1 MIPSPR
7 DVLRRHGLTA
17 RKSWGQ
23 NFLHAMHVHEAITAA
38 VGADP
43 SSRVVEIGAGVGT
56 LTAHLL
62 ASGAEVWSIERDR
75 DLCEVLR
82 KEFEDA
88 DRLKLHEADAVK
100 FDYATAS
107 SEAFPRP
114 PIAGNLPYHLTG
126 PLLFKLLEHHAET
139 GAWVVMIQ
147 KEVADRL
154 CASPGNK
161 TYGGITVALSRLRSI
176 QHVLSVPPGCF
187 VPPPRVD
194 SAVIRIAPR
203 AEPRGEVPDQ
213 ARFLALVRTAFQ
225 QRRKTIAN
233 TLRSLADREVVAGW
247 LAAADVDPKA
257 RPERLTVEQFAALA
271 RARDNA

>member
-1 MIPSPR
+1 
-7 DVLRRHGLTA
+7 
-17 RKSWGQ
+17 
-23 NFLHAMHVHEAITAA
+23 MHVHEAITAA
-38 VGADP
+38 VGAAP
-43 SSRVVEIGAGVGT
+43 GVRVVEIGAGVGT

-62 ASGAEVWSIERDR
+62 ASGADVWSIERDR

-82 KEFEDA
+82 EEFKDETGL
-88 DRLKLHEADAVK
+88 RLLETDAVK
-100 FDYATAS
+100 FDYATAA
-107 SEAFPRP
+107 SEDQPRP
-114 PIAGNLPYHLTG
+114 AIAGNLPYHLTG
-126 PLLFKLLEHHAET
+126 PLLFKLLEHHADT

-187 VPPPRVD
+187 IPPPKVD

-203 AEPRGEVPDQ
+203 ETPRGEVPDQ
-213 ARFLALVRTAFQ
+213 ARFLALVRAAFQ

-233 TLRSLADREVVAGW
+233 TLKSLADRDTVAGW
-247 LAAADVDPKA
+247 LEAADVDPKA

-271 RARDNA
+271 RARDDA